1 MNRAE
6 RRAALKKARR
16 SEMAQKLQSGPMQIG
31 HGHSDT
37 HVLIQFNRMAQEII
51 LNEEQAEDFMAAMKI
66 SLEKLRQH
74 KLKLAG
80 AH

>member
-1 MNRAE
+1 
-6 RRAALKKARR
+6 
-16 SEMAQKLQSGPMQIG
+16 MQIG

-51 LNEEQAEDFMAAMKI
+51 LNEEQAEAFMAAMKI